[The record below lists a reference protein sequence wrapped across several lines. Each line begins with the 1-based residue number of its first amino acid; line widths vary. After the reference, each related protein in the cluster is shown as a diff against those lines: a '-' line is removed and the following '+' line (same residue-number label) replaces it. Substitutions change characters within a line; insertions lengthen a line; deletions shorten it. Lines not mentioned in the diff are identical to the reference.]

1 MSGGKGGSSTT
12 EVKIPEYIEAAAQR
26 NLNKAERISQLGYVP
41 QYGPDVAAFTPMQQA
56 SFQNTAD
63 AANAFGMAAPTSQRD
78 IMGGMDAPTTY
89 AGGVQGYSSAPMYQ
103 QSIDALAAA
112 RPAQKSY
119 IDSFFIDPT
128 TGNYAYQPMD
138 YTQYGTNAANDRAA
152 AAAAAA
158 EAAANRGNQL
168 EIARLQAAGTALSAP
183 EYNTYV
189 NTIQEATSNPSYN
202 PATDVLTPTEQAAI
216 AQNPEAQL
224 AQDNLYMNIIADA
237 GGGGDYSFSNPS
249 PTGSYG
255 GSLTTGQPSAA
266 NQAYFDSVNSGSS
279 SSANANS
286 GGGYTSIGDM
296 FDGGGPGTSG
306 DTFGG
311 AVGGVSNAVGATPA
325 GSGGE
330 GGGGGDKVICTAL
343 HELGRL
349 SDDVYALDAE
359 FGLRVNSEDPMLGDG
374 YRLWATSVANYIK
387 GDSIGSKIALAIV
400 SPVAK
405 AWAAEMAHVMRP
417 EEYKPNVFGKAL
429 MAIGH
434 PICRMIGKVFLP
446 KMNKEAV

>member
-56 SFQNTAD
+56 SFQNTAN

-89 AGGVQGYSSAPMYQ
+89 AGGVSGYSSAPIYQ

-138 YTQYGTNAANDRAA
+138 YTQYATNAANDRAA

-189 NTIQEATSNPSYN
+189 NTIQEATGNSSYN
-202 PATDVLTPTEQAAI
+202 PATDVLTPAEQAAI
-216 AQNPEAQL
+216 AQNPAAQL
-224 AQDNLYMNIIADA
+224 AQDNLYMNVLADA

-266 NQAYFDSVNSGSS
+266 NQAYFDSVNSGRS

-330 GGGGGDKVICTAL
+330 GGGGDKVICTAL

-387 GDSIGSKIALAIV
+387 GDSIGSKVALTIV

-434 PICRMIGKVFLP
+434 PICRMVGKVFLP

>member
-1 MSGGKGGSSTT
+1 MSGGKGGSSTS

-56 SFQNTAD
+56 GFQNTANM
-63 AANAFGMAAPTSQRD
+63 AGAFGMAAPTSQQD
-78 IMGGMDAPTTY
+78 IMGGMDAPTQY
-89 AGGVQGYSSAPMYQ
+89 AGGVSGYSSAPIFQ
-103 QSIDALAAA
+103 QSVDALAAA

-128 TGNYAYQPMD
+128 SGQYAYQPMD
-138 YTQYGTNAANDRAA
+138 YTSYATNAANDRAA

-189 NTIQEATSNPSYN
+189 NTIQEATGNSSYN
-202 PATDVLTPTEQAAI
+202 PATDVLTPAERAAI
-216 AQNPEAQL
+216 ASNPQAQL
-224 AQDNLYMNIIADA
+224 AQDALYMNVLADA
-237 GGGGDYSFSNPS
+237 GGGGNYSFSNPS

-286 GGGYTSIGDM
+286 GGYTSIGDM
-296 FDGGGPGTSG
+296 FDGGGAGKSG
-306 DTFGG
+306 GAFSGGG
-311 AVGGVSNAVGATPA
+311 AVSDVANAATGGDGP
-325 GSGGE
+325 
-330 GGGGGDKVICTAL
+330 GGDKVICTAL

-349 SDDVYALDAE
+349 SDEVYALDAE
-359 FGLRVNSEDPMLGDG
+359 FGLRVNREDPMLGDG
-374 YRLWATSVANYIK
+374 YRLWATSVAEYIK
-387 GDSIGSKIALAIV
+387 GDSIGSKVALAIV
-400 SPVAK
+400 SPVAT

-417 EEYKPNVFGKAL
+417 SEYKSNIFGKAL
-429 MAIGH
+429 MAAGH

>member
-56 SFQNTAD
+56 SFQNTAN

-138 YTQYGTNAANDRAA
+138 YTQYATNAANDRAA

-189 NTIQEATSNPSYN
+189 NTIQEATSNPTYN
-202 PATDVLTPTEQAAI
+202 PATDVLTPAEQAAI
-216 AQNPEAQL
+216 AQNPAAQL
-224 AQDNLYMNIIADA
+224 AQDNLYMNVLADA

-296 FDGGGPGTSG
+296 FDGGGAGKS
-306 DTFGG
+306 GG
-311 AVGGVSNAVGATPA
+311 AFSGGGVVSDAANAAT
-325 GSGGE
+325 GGD
-330 GGGGGDKVICTAL
+330 GPGGDKVICTAL